1 MILVPLVEKAAEH
14 ITAINEAWEDN
25 MNNALAHILGSS
37 VQTALLNTPLIVL
50 VGWGIGVDMNLKFP
64 IFDAAVLILAI
75 MVVGNFLRGGKSN
88 YLGGL
93 LCVLVYMVRFK
104 LPSRCN
110 LLLRTSYPKKYG

>member
-1 MILVPLVEKAAEH
+1 LVPLVEKAAEH
-14 ITAINEAWEDN
+14 ITAIDEAWEDN
-25 MNNALAHILGSS
+25 MNNALAHVLGSS

-93 LCVLVYMVRFK
+93 LCVLVYMVSVK
-104 LPSRCN
+104 LPAGCKSTRRISR
-110 LLLRTSYPKKYG
+110 LRNWG